1 MQWEQAASESR
12 RVACAKRISKGEHF
26 FGFGERTG
34 YLDKLGRQ
42 MINWTTDPVAGQ
54 GPAPIRSTWPSQ
66 SSCPSGPVW
75 PTASSS
81 ITPGAA
87 QWDFAEYHHA
97 QTHLPMGTKYVD

>member
-54 GPAPIRSTWPSQ
+54 GPGTDPLYLGSPYFFGENIR
-66 SSCPSGPVW
+66 
-75 PTASSS
+75 
-81 ITPGAA
+81 
-87 QWDFAEYHHA
+87 
-97 QTHLPMGTKYVD
+97 